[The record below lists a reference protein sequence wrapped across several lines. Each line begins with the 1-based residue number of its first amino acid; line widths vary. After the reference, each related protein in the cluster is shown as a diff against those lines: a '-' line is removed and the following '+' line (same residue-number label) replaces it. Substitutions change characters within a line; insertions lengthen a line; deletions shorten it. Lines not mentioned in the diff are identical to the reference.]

1 MSRWVRR
8 VVLYVEALSTGGLG
22 LVAVLAPALVLSKIT
37 DLPAD
42 PSALAVARQLG
53 AAWVVIGVVECLLPF
68 VRDARTLRMIV
79 MPIFLGDILHAI
91 AVWPWGAFALTH
103 VIPTAIYAVNRASI
117 VAWPESFIAR
127 RAAETRAPAT

>member
-1 MSRWVRR
+1 MSRWLRR
-8 VVLYVEALSTGGLG
+8 AVLYVEALSTGGLG

-53 AAWVVIGVVECLLPF
+53 AAWVVIGVVECLLPY
-68 VRDARTLRMIV
+68 VDNPRTLRMIV
-79 MPIFLGDILHAI
+79 MPIFIGDILHGI

-103 VIPTAIYAVNRASI
+103 VIPTAVYAVNRASI
-117 VAWPESFIAR
+117 VVWPESFLG
-127 RAAETRAPAT
+127 RAPAT